1 MPIMSDPIL
10 HNDEKLDVGQSQIEF
25 FGHVLSAD
33 GIKQDPKKV
42 AAIKD
47 MKPPENRNELEI
59 VLGMVNY
66 LSKFAPNLAEVTSPM
81 RQLLSKRSEFVWDF
95 AQKESFAKVKDI
107 ITRSPGPVLAYFDP
121 YKDTVL
127 QVDASKY
134 GLGATLL
141 QEGKPISNASKSLTP
156 S

>member
-47 MKPPENRNELEI
+47 MKPPENRNDFET
-59 VLGMVNY
+59 VLGMV
-66 LSKFAPNLAEVTSPM
+66 NLAEVTSPM

-107 ITRSPGPVLAYFDP
+107 ITRSPGLVLAYFDP

-141 QEGKPISNASKSLTP
+141 QEGKHISNASKSLTP